1 MNNRHSQ
8 EMDDIRAKLEIALS
22 NKSNENIPQTSN
34 LNNDMSGLSI
44 LVDNELDVTGV
55 SRVLQ
60 I

>member
-1 MNNRHSQ
+1 
-8 EMDDIRAKLEIALS
+8 MDDIRAKLEIALS